1 VTRPGS
7 SLRIAYL
14 HGFNSGPTSIKGRQ
28 LGDAI
33 AKLVEAT
40 RPQYFLPQL
49 HDRPREAMRTVE
61 RWIRGSESGSEVDF
75 VGADLTLVGSSLG
88 GFYATYLAE
97 RLGAKAVLINP
108 AIRPFESLAAY
119 LGPQVNPY
127 TGVTYQLTREHFA
140 ELEAL
145 SVPRITH
152 PERYFLLVQSG
163 DELLDYRA
171 AIAYYAGAWQFVQG
185 GGDHAYR
192 DFAAQIPAVL
202 RFAGVELPAGSERR

>member
-1 VTRPGS
+1 MKQPGPT
-7 SLRIAYL
+7 LRIAYL

-28 LGDAI
+28 LADAI
-33 AKLVEAT
+33 AKLPETV

-49 HDRPREAMRTVE
+49 HDRPREAMRSVE
-61 RWIRGSESGSEVDF
+61 SWIRGPDASPEVDF
-75 VGADLTLVGSSLG
+75 LDEQLTLVGSSLG

-97 RLGAKAVLINP
+97 RHGARAVLINP

-119 LGPQVNPY
+119 RGPQVNPY
-127 TGVTYQLTREHFA
+127 TGVTYELTAEHFA
-140 ELEAL
+140 ELEGL
-145 SVPRITH
+145 SVERITR
-152 PERYFLLVQSG
+152 PERYFLLVQAG

-171 AIAYYAGAWQFVQG
+171 AVAHYAGAWQFVQG

-202 RFAGVELPAGSERR
+202 RFAGVELPAGSDRR

>member
-7 SLRIAYL
+7 RIAYL

-28 LGDAI
+28 LADAI
-33 AKLVEAT
+33 ALLPET
-40 RPQYFLPQL
+40 RRPEYFLPQL
-49 HDRPREAMRTVE
+49 HDRPREAMRAVE
-61 RWIRGSESGSEVDF
+61 SWIRGSRTASKVDF
-75 VGADLTLVGSSLG
+75 LDENLTLVGSSLG

-97 RLGAKAVLINP
+97 RHGAKAVLINP

-119 LGPQVNPY
+119 LGPQLNPY
-127 TGVTYQLTREHFA
+127 TGVSYELTPEHFA
-140 ELEAL
+140 ELKAL
-145 SVPRITH
+145 SVPRITR
-152 PERYFLLVQSG
+152 PERYLLLVQSD

-171 AIAYYAGAWQFVQG
+171 AVAYYAGAWQFVQG

-202 RFAGVELPAGSERR
+202 RFSGVDLPAASERR

>member
-1 VTRPGS
+1 M
-7 SLRIAYL
+7 RIAYL
-14 HGFNSGPTSIKGRQ
+14 HGFNSGPASIKGRQ

-33 AKLVEAT
+33 AKLPDTT

-61 RWIRGSESGSEVDF
+61 DWVRSPKARA
-75 VGADLTLVGSSLG
+75 GARRRIGDELTFVGSSLG

-97 RLGAKAVLINP
+97 RHDAKAVLINP

-119 LGPQVNPY
+119 LGPQRNPY
-127 TGVTYQLTREHFA
+127 TGVSYELTREHFA
-140 ELEAL
+140 ELEAMRV
-145 SVPRITH
+145 SRITH
-152 PERYFLLVQSG
+152 PERYLLLVQTG

-171 AIAYYAGAWQFVQG
+171 AVAYYGGAWQLVEG

-192 DFAAQIPAVL
+192 EFGAQIATIL
-202 RFAGVELPAGSERR
+202 RFAGVELPAGSDRR